1 MSFTDST
8 QYFTN
13 FCHGEV
19 FKLPFALKMHPSSK
33 QFCLAVGEKLCC
45 GGKKEISA
53 QFYLD
58 LEETNLFY
66 VVGVAEMVLAQG
78 IEAAVT

>member
-1 MSFTDST
+1 M
-8 QYFTN
+8 
-13 FCHGEV
+13 
-19 FKLPFALKMHPSSK
+19 
-33 QFCLAVGEKLCC
+33 